1 MRHDTSSNTALRR
14 CLLAA
19 ATTGLLFTATS
30 TLAQDDWCKSK
41 WGPNDEI
48 GAANIL
54 TPQMAQDA
62 AKLVTT
68 GKSYPLGFETNSK
81 SAAYAPRSWSMTI
94 LQPGGQ
100 AGGGSLGPTK
110 STYNDDIIMGWVGI
124 GSQIDGLGHL
134 GVDNVYYNCNKAAD
148 FAKADGLTKLGIE
161 KVPPFVTRG
170 VVLDMT
176 AYFGTDMVK
185 EGTPFNKKE
194 IDEQAKK
201 QGIEIKKG
209 DVVLFHTGWQA
220 LEGKD
225 NKRFLAGEP
234 GLGKEG
240 ALYLADKG
248 VVAIGADQWA
258 LEVIPFEKGA
268 GVFEIHQ
275 ILLARNGVYILENMN
290 TGPLVKDKAWEFMFV
305 LGAART
311 TGAVQAIINPV
322 AIR

>member
-1 MRHDTSSNTALRR
+1 MFRSNQRSPLQCTLHIAAVTAL
-14 CLLAA
+14 LGAASA
-19 ATTGLLFTATS
+19 AT
-30 TLAQDDWCKSK
+30 AQDDWCKSK
-41 WGPNDEI
+41 WGPQDEI

-81 SAAYAPRSWSMTI
+81 TAAYAPRSWSVTV
-94 LQPGGQ
+94 LQPGQ

-176 AYFGTDMVK
+176 AYFGADPVK
-185 EGTPFNKKE
+185 EGTAFNKRE
-194 IDEQAKK
+194 IDEQAAK
-201 QGIEIKKG
+201 QGVEIRKG

-240 ALYLADKG
+240 AQYLAGKG

-258 LEVIPFEKGA
+258 VEVIPFEKDA

-311 TGAVQAIINPV
+311 TGAVQALINPV